1 MKNLKYL
8 PRRVMMAVILI
19 GFVTSNIDAQEKAA
33 PIPVYAVAKVAE
45 DSIVLRWAP
54 SNWNAWNM
62 ARYKGYQ
69 IKRYDV
75 VSEDKIYE
83 KQLTKTAILP
93 WSRAQ
98 IKKQYGETNKYI
110 SLLDMAM
117 YSNVDSLINRP
128 DGSFVE
134 QLRDVK
140 SSTGMLFMYSMQAAD
155 FSPEAATVAGLRWV
169 DKDVRPG
176 GRYIYI
182 ITSDTANA
190 DFMVDTAM
198 VTVINIKPSKEPV
211 PEGLQAISRDKQ
223 IELQWN
229 RQQVGHFSTYNIE
242 RSDDGGKTW
251 NRLNKLPYY
260 SPYSPPET
268 LPEDERPDSIGLKI
282 ATILKYNQVYI
293 DSIPVNYKEYQYRIS
308 GNTAF
313 AESSPFSDPVKTH
326 GIDLTAPEVPR
337 IKAYQHVGGKK
348 IMISWD
354 ANKTDADLA
363 GYYVSRGPTVTGPF
377 EPLTENLLAKGA
389 TSYTDTSALVDKENY
404 YVLMAVDTAYNL
416 ATSMPLMT
424 VMKDSIPP
432 SAPRGLSGTVDSVG
446 IVSLHWDANPEQDV
460 RGYKV
465 YYSYNR
471 DGEYAQITGYP
482 IMDNGYN
489 DTIPT
494 HTLDRRVYYK
504 VVAVDYHNNHSGYS
518 VPATLSKPV
527 YIPPTSPL
535 AESIKVVGEAI
546 QTDWTGSSSQGVAGY
561 EIFRKEKDGEWKPL
575 TRLTADAGNKFS
587 FTDTAIVPNTAY
599 YYAAETIDSSGLRSP
614 KSPVVNLTY
623 SKNNVLP
630 APLNVVAVYDK
641 RETAVKL
648 TWQTPAQKSDY
659 FFIVYRAKGNEPL
672 TMLQSVDKEKAEF
685 IDYSVRS
692 GSAYRYAIQVK
703 QVGGNLTSGMSKETE
718 IGVQ

>member
-8 PRRVMMAVILI
+8 SWRLMVAVILT
-19 GFVTSNIDAQEKAA
+19 GFAPRDIKAQDKAT
-33 PIPVYAVAKVAE
+33 PVPVYAVAKASE
-45 DSIVLRWAP
+45 DSVVLRWAP
-54 SNWNAWNM
+54 SDWNAWNM
-62 ARYKGYQ
+62 ARFKGYQ

-83 KQLTKTAILP
+83 TVLTKAPVKP
-93 WSRAQ
+93 WTREQ
-98 IKKQYGETNKYI
+98 IRKQYGESNKYI

-117 YSNVDSLINRP
+117 YSNVDSLIKRP
-128 DGSFVE
+128 DNSFVE

-140 SSTGMLFMYSMQAAD
+140 SSTGMLFLYSMQAAD

-176 GRYIYI
+176 GRYIYV

-190 DFMVDTAM
+190 QFRVDTAM
-198 VTVINIKPSKEPV
+198 VTVINIKPSKEPS
-211 PEGLQAISRDKQ
+211 PEGLRAINRDKQ

-229 RQQVGHFSTYNIE
+229 RQQAGNFSTYNIE

-251 NRLNKLPYY
+251 DKLNNLPFY
-260 SPYSPPET
+260 SPYSPPENT
-268 LPEDERPDSIGLKI
+268 GENEKVDSIGLAI
-282 ATILKYNQVYI
+282 ASILKYNQVYI
-293 DSIPVNYKEYQYRIS
+293 DSIPVNYKEYQYRIN

-313 AESSPFSDPVKTH
+313 AETSPYSKPVKAH

-337 IKAYQHVGGKK
+337 IKAYQHLGGKK

-354 ANKTDADLA
+354 ANKTDTDLA

-377 EPLTENLLAKGA
+377 EPLTDNLLSKTA
-389 TSYTDTSALVDKENY
+389 TSFTDTSALVDKENY
-404 YVLMAVDTAYNL
+404 YVLMAVDTAHNL

-432 SAPRGLSGTVDSVG
+432 SAPAGLAGTVDSLG

-460 RGYKV
+460 KGYKV

-471 DGEYAQITGYP
+471 DGEYSQVTGYP
-482 IMDNGYN
+482 VMDNQYR

-494 HTLDRRVYYK
+494 HTMDRRVFYK

-518 VPATLSKPV
+518 APAVLTKPV

-535 AESIKVVGEAI
+535 AESIVVVGEAI
-546 QTDWTGSSSQGVAGY
+546 QTDWIGSSSQGVAGY
-561 EIFRKEKDGEWKPL
+561 EVFRKEKDGEWKPL
-575 TRLTADAGNKFS
+575 AKMQPDANNKFR
-587 FTDTAIVPNTAY
+587 FMDTTVVPNKAY
-599 YYAAETIDSSGLRSP
+599 FYAAETIDSSGLRSE
-614 KSPVVNLTY
+614 KSPVVQLVY

-630 APLNVVAVYDK
+630 APENVTAVYDK
-641 RETAVKL
+641 KETAVKL
-648 TWQTPAQKSDY
+648 TWVVPDMKNDY
-659 FFIVYRAKGNEPL
+659 FLIVYRAKGNEPL
-672 TMLQSVDKEKAEF
+672 AMLQSVDKEQKEF
-685 IDYSVRS
+685 LDYSARK
-692 GSAYRYAIQVK
+692 GAEYRYAVQVK
-703 QVGGNLTSGMSKETE
+703 QVGGNLNSGMSKEAK

>member
-8 PRRVMMAVILI
+8 SGRLMVAVILI
-19 GFVTSNIDAQEKAA
+19 GFATKDVKAQDKAA
-33 PIPVYAVAKVAE
+33 PIPVYAVAKASE

-54 SNWNAWNM
+54 SDWNAWNM

-83 KQLTKTAILP
+83 TQLTKTAVKP

-98 IKKQYGETNKYI
+98 IKKLYGETNKYI

-117 YSNVDSLINRP
+117 YSNVDSLLKRP
-128 DGSFVE
+128 DASFVE

-140 SSTGMLFMYSMQAAD
+140 SSMGMLFMYSMQAAD

-190 DFMVDTAM
+190 DFRVDTAM
-198 VTVINIKPSKEPV
+198 VTVINIKPSKEASPD
-211 PEGLQAISRDKQ
+211 GLRAISRDKQ

-229 RQQVGHFSTYNIE
+229 RQQAGNFSTYNIE

-251 NRLNKLPYY
+251 NKLNNLPYY
-260 SPYSPPET
+260 SPYSPPESM
-268 LPEDERPDSIGLKI
+268 PEGEKVDSIGLAI
-282 ATILKYNQVYI
+282 ASILKYNQVYI

-313 AESSPFSDPVKTH
+313 AESSPFSKPIKAH
-326 GIDLTAPEVPR
+326 GIDLTPPEVPR
-337 IKAYQHVGGKK
+337 IKAYQHLGDRK
-348 IMISWD
+348 IIISWD

-363 GYYVSRGPTVTGPF
+363 GYYVSRGPSVTGPF
-377 EPLTENLLAKGA
+377 EPLTENLLGKNT

-432 SAPRGLSGTVDSVG
+432 SAPRGLAGTVDSVG

-460 RGYKV
+460 KGYKV

-482 IMDNGYN
+482 VMDNRYN

-518 VPATLSKPV
+518 APATLTKPV
-527 YIPPTSPL
+527 YIPPTTPL
-535 AESIKVVGEAI
+535 AESIKIVGEAI

-561 EIFRKEKDGEWKPL
+561 ELFRKEKDSEWKAL
-575 TRLTADAGNKFS
+575 AKLTADTRNKFS

-599 YYAAETIDSSGLRSP
+599 YYAAETLDSSGIRSA

-623 SKNNVLP
+623 SKNDILP
-630 APLNVVAVYDK
+630 APVNVVAVYDK
-641 RETAVKL
+641 KETAVKL
-648 TWQTPAQKSDY
+648 TWQAPGLKNDY
-659 FFIVYRAKGNEPL
+659 FFIVYRAKGDEPL
-672 TMLQSVDKEKAEF
+672 TMLQSVEKEKNEW
-685 IDYSVRS
+685 IDYTARS
-692 GSAYRYAIQVK
+692 GSGYRYAVQVK
-703 QVGGNLTSGMSKETE
+703 QVGSNLKSGISNEASLE
-718 IGVQ
+718 L

>member
-8 PRRVMMAVILI
+8 FRRLMVIVILT
-19 GFVTSNIDAQEKAA
+19 GFVSKDSKAQDKAT
-33 PIPVYAVAKVAE
+33 PIPVYAVAKAAE

-54 SNWNAWNM
+54 SDWNAWNM

-75 VSEDKIYE
+75 FSEDKIYE
-83 KQLTKTAILP
+83 TQLTKTAIKP

-117 YSNVDSLINRP
+117 YSNVDSLIKRP
-128 DGSFVE
+128 DNSFVE

-155 FSPEAATVAGLRWV
+155 FSPEAADVAGLRWV
-169 DKDVRPG
+169 DKNVRPG

-190 DFMVDTAM
+190 EFRVDTAM
-198 VTVINIKPSKEPV
+198 VTVINIKPSKEPS
-211 PEGLQAISRDKQ
+211 PEGLRAISRDKQ

-229 RQQVGHFSTYNIE
+229 RQQVGNFSTYNIE

-251 NRLNKLPYY
+251 NKLNQLPYY
-260 SPYSPPET
+260 SPYSPPEKT
-268 LPEDERPDSIGLKI
+268 GENEKVDSIGLVI
-282 ATILKYNQVYI
+282 ASILKYNQVYI

-313 AESSPFSDPVKTH
+313 AESSPFSNPVKTH
-326 GIDLTAPEVPR
+326 GIDLTPPEVPR
-337 IKAYQHVGGKK
+337 IKAYQHIGGNK
-348 IMISWD
+348 IVISWD
-354 ANKTDADLA
+354 ANKTDTDLA
-363 GYYVSRGPTVTGPF
+363 GYYVSRGPSVTGPF
-377 EPLTENLLAKGA
+377 EPLTEELLSKTA
-389 TSYTDTSALVDKENY
+389 TSFTDTAALVDKENY

-432 SAPRGLSGTVDSVG
+432 SAPRGLAGTVDSVG
-446 IVSLHWDANPEQDV
+446 IVALHWDANPEQDV
-460 RGYKV
+460 KGYKV

-482 IMDNGYN
+482 IMDNRYN

-518 VPATLSKPV
+518 DVATLTKPV

-535 AESIKVVGEAI
+535 AESIVVVGDAI
-546 QTDWTGSSSQGVAGY
+546 QTDWIGSSSQGVAGY
-561 EIFRKEKDGEWKPL
+561 ELFRKEKNGEWKKL
-575 TRLTADAGNKFS
+575 AKLRADTRNKFS

-599 YYAAETIDSSGLRSP
+599 YYAAETLDSSGIRSA
-614 KSPVVNLTY
+614 KSPVVILTF

-641 RETAVKL
+641 KETAVKL
-648 TWQTPAQKSDY
+648 TWQAPALKSDY

-685 IDYSVRS
+685 TDYSVRS
-692 GSAYRYAIQVK
+692 GSGYRYAIQVK
-703 QVGGNLTSGMSKETE
+703 QVRSNLTSGISKEAKLE
-718 IGVQ
+718 L